1 MKIDRNKSLEAQ
13 LAIVVGFGLIAYFSK
28 NQYFSLSVLCVGL
41 VFLLFP
47 SIGNKVS
54 LLWLKIAELIGGV
67 MSKILLSIVF
77 FAFLLPIA
85 TISKI
90 FKKDVLGL
98 KKPEKSNYVERNH
111 LYTGK
116 DLEQIW

>member
-28 NQYFSLSVLCVGL
+28 NQYFSLFVLCTGL
-41 VFLLFP
+41 VFLLSP
-47 SIGNKVS
+47 TVGNQVSSLWFKV
-54 LLWLKIAELIGGV
+54 AELVGGV
-67 MSKILLSIVF
+67 MSKILLSAVF
-77 FAFLLPIA
+77 FIFLLPIA

-98 KKPEKSNYVERNH
+98 RKPEKSNYIDRNH